1 MMHIN
6 WNLIN
11 IFLLGLQ
18 VKHPGHEIHDPLFRY
33 NEGGQDKH
41 PVFV

>member
-18 VKHPGHEIHDPLFRY
+18 VKHPGHEIHDPLFK
-33 NEGGQDKH
+33 NAIVEIFNID
-41 PVFV
+41 